1 MNGTMK
7 LLVLGNREAVQ
18 GFSLLGVDGRRVAT
32 PQEINQALDE
42 ALRRPDIGIVLVTS
56 DVAKHIAPRME
67 QLKLRATV
75 PLVVE
80 IPGPAGQPA
89 GEPSLS
95 EVIRQAI
102 GIKI

>member
-1 MNGTMK
+1 MK

-18 GFSLLGVDGRRVAT
+18 GFTLLGVDGRRVAT
-32 PQEINQALDE
+32 PEEINQALDE
-42 ALRRPDIGIVLVTS
+42 ALSRSDVGIVLVTN
-56 DVAKHIAPRME
+56 DVARQIAPRME

-80 IPGPAGQPA
+80 IPGPAGQSPD
-89 GEPSLS
+89 EPSLS